1 MTNLLRSLL
10 EKDRSTFDE
19 VMEKFIVSP
28 FLARCV
34 HGRHV
39 CVQVATV
46 TPDRLFHMLSKEELE
61 EIIRKLPA

>member
-1 MTNLLRSLL
+1 M
-10 EKDRSTFDE
+10 
-19 VMEKFIVSP
+19 SP